1 MLENQF
7 LISIIIFAVTY
18 TLIVTEVFHRS
29 VSALAGAMAVFLLG
43 LLNLET
49 AVRYVDWN
57 TIGLLVGMMII
68 VTITRRTG
76 IFEFLAMKAAVK
88 VRGDGV
94 KLLIALSFITA
105 VASALLDNVTTV
117 LLMVPVTFALC
128 DELELPVMPFLFAQ
142 ILSSNIGGT
151 ATLIGDP
158 PNIMI
163 GSATHLTF
171 NDFLINLAP
180 ISFVIL
186 TVTILLLSMLYRKKL
201 QVKPELREKIL
212 SFNPENE
219 LKDRKLLVQS
229 LSVLALTILGFA
241 LHGVLNLETA
251 IIALGGAALLMVI
264 TREEPEETLLGV
276 EWPTIFFFIGLFIV
290 VGSLEETGVIKTI
303 AEYALSL
310 TGGETVTTGL
320 LVLWLSAIASSFV
333 DNIPFVATMIPL
345 IQEMGQMGGIANL
358 DPLWWSLA
366 LGACLGGNGS
376 LVGAAAN
383 VIVAGMSERRGT
395 PISFIGFLKIG
406 FPMMILSIIISMIY
420 LLLFIY

>member
-229 LSVLALTILGFA
+229 LSVLALTILGFV

>member
-7 LISIIIFAVTY
+7 LISIIIFAITY

-310 TGGETVTTGL
+310 TGGETVITGL

>member
-7 LISIIIFAVTY
+7 LISIIIFSITY
-18 TLIVTEVFHRS
+18 ILIVSEVFHRS
-29 VSALAGAMAVFLLG
+29 VSALAGAIAVLFLG
-43 LLNLET
+43 LLNFET
-49 AVRYVDWN
+49 AVSYVDWN

-76 IFEFLAMKAAVK
+76 VFEFLAMKAAIK

-105 VASALLDNVTTV
+105 IASAFLDNVTAV

-128 DELELPVMPFLFAQ
+128 DELELPPIPFLITQVIAC
-142 ILSSNIGGT
+142 NIGGT

-171 NDFLINLAP
+171 NDFIINLAP
-180 ISFVIL
+180 VSIVIFS
-186 TVTILLLSMLYRKKL
+186 VVILLLAALYRKQL
-201 QVKPELREKIL
+201 QVKPELQQKIL
-212 SFNPENE
+212 KVNPESE
-219 LKDRKLLVQS
+219 LKDKKLLKQS
-229 LSVLALTILGFA
+229 LTVLALTISGFA
-241 LHGVLNLETA
+241 LHGVLHLETA
-251 IIALGGAALLMVI
+251 VIALGGAALLMLI
-264 TREEPEETLLGV
+264 TREEPEEVLLGV
-276 EWPTIFFFIGLFIV
+276 EWPTIFFFAGLFIV
-290 VGSLEETGVIKTI
+290 VGALKEAGVIKAI
-303 AEYALSL
+303 AEYGLSL
-310 TGGETVTTGL
+310 TGGEIVPTGL
-320 LVLWLSAIASSFV
+320 LILWLSALASAFV

-345 IQEMGQMGGIANL
+345 IQEMGQMGGISNL

-383 VIVAGMSERRGT
+383 VIVAGLSEKRGV
-395 PISFIGFLKIG
+395 PISFIGFLKVG
-406 FPMMILSIIISMIY
+406 FPMMIFSVFIAMIY
-420 LLLFIY
+420 LLVFIY